1 MPTERQSEGR
11 ERHTNEQYE
20 EAGDLQFGSA
30 SDEAEAAGHNGDI
43 CPRPTTTHGAD
54 PDAKIGRF
62 LLFVGI
68 GRGDGAKEPFRLG
81 KRFFLSM
88 LFLSKKRK
96 SIGPAQRPR
105 PLGKKEKRHPRS
117 LRFVSQRRL
126 RRNLRRLASQRRL
139 PGGFP
144 ADGRRIV
151 RPYEHDP
158 TSEHECRG
166 ADCCSRFFADRPGG
180 MLIPPAPRPSPPW
193 WARGTARCG

>member
-1 MPTERQSEGR
+1 MR
-11 ERHTNEQYE
+11 
-20 EAGDLQFGSA
+20 FGSA

-68 GRGDGAKEPFRLG
+68 RRGDRTQKPFRLH

-105 PLGKKEKRHPRS
+105 PFGKKEIQRREHAFSFSHSFFFLQKKEWEKKEKRHPRS
-117 LRFVSQRRL
+117 LRFVSLRRL
-126 RRNLRRLASQRRL
+126 RRNLRRLAPQRRL
-139 PGGFP
+139 PGGDP
-144 ADGRRIV
+144 AAGRRDAG
-151 RPYEHDP
+151 PYDLDLTLEK
-158 TSEHECRG
+158 
-166 ADCCSRFFADRPGG
+166 
-180 MLIPPAPRPSPPW
+180 
-193 WARGTARCG
+193 GTNAI